1 MKFEKLYYDPKSPA
15 GYAGEQ
21 ALYQLAKKSSKKVKL
36 DDVRNWLRKQ
46 QTYTL
51 HKQIRRKFLRRKTVV
66 AGIDCQ
72 WQADLADMSKMS
84 KVNDK
89 YRYLLCIIDVFSKFA
104 WVVPIKNKTGKTLV
118 DAFKFVLK
126 SGRSPKSLQ
135 TDKGTEFK
143 NKDFQNFL
151 KSKKIHFFTTE
162 NPETKASIVER
173 FQRTLKSRM
182 WKYFT
187 HHRTLRYVDILPNL
201 VDGYNH
207 AYHRSIKRAPV
218 SVTIRNEPEVSE
230 ILYGKNKSKSTRS
243 KLNVGDFVRINKT
256 KRTFDKGYLP
266 NWTQELF
273 KISAVVKT
281 QFPITYKIE
290 DLDGESV
297 RGTFYSQELQRVE
310 KDQIYEIES
319 VLAHRKR
326 KVGKKWVKEI
336 KVHWKGYPS
345 KFDSW
350 ILESDLV

>member
-1 MKFEKLYYDPKSPA
+1 
-15 GYAGEQ
+15 
-21 ALYQLAKKSSKKVKL
+21 
-36 DDVRNWLRKQ
+36 
-46 QTYTL
+46 
-51 HKQIRRKFLRRKTVV
+51 
-66 AGIDCQ
+66 
-72 WQADLADMSKMS
+72 
-84 KVNDK
+84 
-89 YRYLLCIIDVFSKFA
+89 
-104 WVVPIKNKTGKTLV
+104 
-118 DAFKFVLK
+118 
-126 SGRSPKSLQ
+126 
-135 TDKGTEFK
+135 
-143 NKDFQNFL
+143 
-151 KSKKIHFFTTE
+151 
-162 NPETKASIVER
+162 
-173 FQRTLKSRM
+173 M

-187 HHRTLRYVDILPNL
+187 NHRTLRYVDILPKF

-207 AYHRSIKRAPV
+207 AYHRSIIRAPV

-243 KLNVGDFVRINKT
+243 KLKVGDYVRISKT
-256 KRTFDKGYLP
+256 KRTFDKGYLQ
-266 NWTQELF
+266 NWTQEFF

-290 DLDGESV
+290 HLDGESV
-297 RGTFYSQELQRVE
+297 KGTFYSQELQRVE